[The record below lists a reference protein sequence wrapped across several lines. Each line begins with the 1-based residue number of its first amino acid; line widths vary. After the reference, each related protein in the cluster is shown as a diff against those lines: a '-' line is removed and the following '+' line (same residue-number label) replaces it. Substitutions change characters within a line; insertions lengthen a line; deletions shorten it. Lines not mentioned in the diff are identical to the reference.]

1 MADATARGRF
11 VWHELMT
18 SDVKSA
24 VGYYRKVV
32 GWKTEVWRQGSDYLM
47 WVASS
52 GPMGGVA
59 ALPASDA
66 APYWLHYIATPDIQ
80 ATVQDAEKLGG
91 KVAVPVTAIANGGRY
106 AVLTD
111 PQGGRFGVYESHTAP
126 PSPGMP
132 QLGEFSWH
140 ELLTSD
146 YQAAFAFYQALFGWQ
161 KTEQLDM
168 GDMGVYF
175 MFGLGGQSMGG
186 MYNKSPGTPN
196 AVGWCCY
203 AQVADAVKAARV
215 AARSGGKICNG
226 PMQVPGGSWIA
237 QLMDPQGAL
246 HAVVSTAP
254 VTQSAESMAKAA
266 VGKVTRKKKQP
277 RKKTKKTLSKKTVSK
292 KKKKTAA
299 KPKRTV
305 TVSKSARKKAAG
317 KKVRKS
323 VRPPVPKKKTGKKK
337 VAPKKKLKRT
347 PKAKVAKRSATKRR
361 GVAKRKK

>member
-32 GWKTEVWRQGSDYLM
+32 GWKTEVWQQGSDYLM

-91 KVAVPVTAIANGGRY
+91 KVVVPITAIANGGRY

-140 ELLTSD
+140 ELLTTD

-186 MYNKSPGTPN
+186 MYNKSPGMPN

-203 AQVADAVKAARV
+203 AQVADAVKAAQV

-237 QLMDPQGAL
+237 QLMDPQGAM

-254 VTQSAESMAKAA
+254 VTQSAESMAKTA

-277 RKKTKKTLSKKTVSK
+277 RKKTVSKKPVSK
-292 KKKKTAA
+292 KKKTVA

-305 TVSKSARKKAAG
+305 TASKSARKKATG

-323 VRPPVPKKKTGKKK
+323 ARPPVPKKKTGKKK
-337 VAPKKKLKRT
+337 VAPRKLKRT
-347 PKAKVAKRSATKRR
+347 PKAKVVKRPATKRR
-361 GVAKRKK
+361 GAAKRKK